1 MSPDY
6 PPITKTVSAGFEGR
20 LLPSKEERDVF
31 AVVSSVSGNDS
42 VIRRKDS
49 RAVRLYDHFS
59 SR

>member
-1 MSPDY
+1 MPNGVD
-6 PPITKTVSAGFEGR
+6 R
-20 LLPSKEERDVF
+20 RLPSKEERDVF
-31 AVVSSVSGNDS
+31 AVVSSVSDNDS